1 MQCCVWGCKA
11 QYRKGG
17 GLGFFRFP
25 TGENKIAQSQR
36 RTWIQMV
43 KREDPEPDLPSRVSG
58 KLVLQMGNDWHPT
71 TSSRICGRHFV
82 LKKPNLHPDHPDFAP
97 SLFLRPEDYAL
108 SPNTAQTEG
117 KRNMQSYD
125 RAVKKKCLD
134 LSEVG
139 GADLRDSYADNTE
152 ETEEQDLGTCVSC
165 EVLRKS
171 LNDLQSR
178 HDALQVEA
186 VNLRMERDFYKEKAS
201 QSSLFVDTFTDRD
214 NQTHTVR
221 EVPSMAKQNGMNQ
234 QCTGMVEEPCLMEVE
249 ELCPV
254 KVEEPCL
261 MEVEGPCSVKVEEL
275 CPVKV
280 EGDYD
285 QVLIKEEEQ
294 QVQIELCSPLASQ
307 DKVTHVSQD
316 KPTQHNNI
324 MKATRR
330 PCLLA
335 QDKPIQI
342 VNTMSLTRV
351 VAPRPPSQVTKDKP
365 IQLAKTN
372 NQCSVKVEESC
383 FVKVEVDYDQMSIKE
398 AEQQVQIE
406 ICSPLAS
413 QDKVTNVARR
423 LPIHVPK
430 DKPIQLA
437 KAVVESHLM
446 TNHLPGSQT
455 TAEPLQKTPLSAQR
469 TPVAGKLIQRS
480 ITNTERDE
488 LLWLGYMKWNVHL
501 PVSTIRTAHKFQTPR
516 ATVQYL
522 LHAVFSQCELAT
534 SNLKGIP
541 ALGLNKLDPD
551 KLSAIRQFVTTKFRR
566 LDMRQCGK
574 DWVKCRRQITSMLRN
589 IRKEDRKMRGLS
601 GNLCMIEKVLTDQSL
616 PSQPSPLSFPSISQ
630 QHTAAFYS
638 PTEEEEILCLES

>member
-25 TGENKIAQSQR
+25 TGENEIAQSQR
-36 RTWIQMV
+36 KTWIKMV
-43 KREDPEPDLPSRVSG
+43 KREEPDLPSRVGG

-82 LKKPNLHPDHPDFAP
+82 LK
-97 SLFLRPEDYAL
+97 DYAS

-117 KRNMQSYD
+117 KRNLQSYD
-125 RAVKKKCLD
+125 RAVKKKKKCLD

-139 GADLRDSYADNTE
+139 GADPRDSYADTTE

-186 VNLRMERDFYKEKAS
+186 VDLRAERDFYKENAS

-221 EVPSMAKQNGMNQ
+221 EVPSMAKPNGMNQ

-249 ELCPV
+249 E
-254 KVEEPCL
+254 PCL
-261 MEVEGPCSVKVEEL
+261 MEIEEL

-351 VAPRPPSQVTKDKP
+351 VASRPPSQVTMDKP

-372 NQCSVKVEESC
+372 DQCFVKVEESC
-383 FVKVEVDYDQMSIKE
+383 FVVEVDYDQMSIKE

-413 QDKVTNVARR
+413 QDKVTNVSHR

-469 TPVAGKLIQRS
+469 TPVAGKQIQRS

-488 LLWLGYMKWNVHL
+488 LLWLGYMKWNVRL
-501 PVSTIRTAHKFQTPR
+501 PASTIRTAHKFQTPR

-551 KLSAIRQFVTTKFRR
+551 KLSAIRQFVATKFRR

-589 IRKEDRKMRGLS
+589 IRKEDRKTRGLS
-601 GNLCMIEKVLTDQSL
+601 GNLCMIEKVVTDQSL
-616 PSQPSPLSFPSISQ
+616 PSQPSPPSFPSISQ

>member
-11 QYRKGG
+11 QYRKGA

-25 TGENKIAQSQR
+25 TGENEIAQSQR
-36 RTWIQMV
+36 KAWIQRV
-43 KREDPEPDLPSRVSG
+43 KREDPEPDLRSHGGG

-71 TSSRICGRHFV
+71 TSSRICGRHFG
-82 LKKPNLHPDHPDFAP
+82 LKKPNLDPDHPDFAP
-97 SLFLRPEDYAL
+97 SLFLRPEDYAS

-117 KRNMQSYD
+117 KRILQSYD
-125 RAVKKKCLD
+125 RAVKNKCLD

-139 GADLRDSYADNTE
+139 GADLRDSDADTAE

-165 EVLRKS
+165 DVMRKA

-186 VNLRMERDFYKEKAS
+186 VNLRAERDFYKENAS

-214 NQTHTVR
+214 NETH
-221 EVPSMAKQNGMNQ
+221 A
-234 QCTGMVEEPCLMEVE
+234 
-249 ELCPV
+249 
-254 KVEEPCL
+254 
-261 MEVEGPCSVKVEEL
+261 
-275 CPVKV
+275 V

-294 QVQIELCSPLASQ
+294 QVQIELCSPLVSQ
-307 DKVTHVSQD
+307 DKVTNVSQD

-324 MKATRR
+324 MKAPRR

-351 VAPRPPSQVTKDKP
+351 VAPSPSSQVTKDKP

-372 NQCSVKVEESC
+372 NQCSVKVE
-383 FVKVEVDYDQMSIKE
+383 VDYDQMSIKE
-398 AEQQVQIE
+398 EEQKVQIE
-406 ICSPLAS
+406 LCSPLVS
-413 QDKVTNVARR
+413 QDKVTNVSRR
-423 LPIHVPK
+423 LPSHVPK
-430 DKPIQLA
+430 DNPIQLA
-437 KAVVESHLM
+437 KAVVETHLM

-455 TAEPLQKTPLSAQR
+455 TAEPLQKSPLSAHR
-469 TPVAGKLIQRS
+469 TPVAGKQIQRS
-480 ITNTERDE
+480 RTNTEKDE
-488 LLWLGYMKWNVHL
+488 LLWLGYMKWNVRL
-501 PVSTIRTAHKFQTPR
+501 PASTIRTAHKFQTPR

-522 LHAVFSQCELAT
+522 LHAVFSQCELAS
-534 SNLKGIP
+534 SNLMGIP

-551 KLSAIRQFVTTKFRR
+551 KLSAIRQFVAAKFRR

-589 IRKEDRKMRGLS
+589 IRKEDRKTRGLS
-601 GNLCMIEKVLTDQSL
+601 GNLCTIEKVVTDQCL
-616 PSQPSPLSFPSISQ
+616 PSQPSPPSFPLISQ

>member
-1 MQCCVWGCKA
+1 MLC
-11 QYRKGG
+11 
-17 GLGFFRFP
+17 LGVQGPISERRRVRVFP
-25 TGENKIAQSQR
+25 IPYWRERNCSKLKENLDKN
-36 RTWIQMV
+36 
-43 KREDPEPDLPSRVSG
+43 E
-58 KLVLQMGNDWHPT
+58 
-71 TSSRICGRHFV
+71 
-82 LKKPNLHPDHPDFAP
+82 KPNLHPDHPDFAP
-97 SLFLRPEDYAL
+97 SLFLRPEDDAL

-117 KRNMQSYD
+117 KGNLQSYD
-125 RAVKKKCLD
+125 RAVKKKKCLD

-139 GADLRDSYADNTE
+139 GADLRDSYADTIE

-171 LNDLQSR
+171 LNYLQSR

-186 VNLRMERDFYKEKAS
+186 VNLRAERDFYKDNTS

-214 NQTHTVR
+214 NQMHTVR
-221 EVPSMAKQNGMNQ
+221 EVPSMAKPNGMNQ

-249 ELCPV
+249 
-254 KVEEPCL
+254 
-261 MEVEGPCSVKVEEL
+261 GSCSVKVEEL
-275 CPVKV
+275 CPVKF

-316 KPTQHNNI
+316 KPTQHSNI
-324 MKATRR
+324 MKVTRR

-335 QDKPIQI
+335 QHKPIQI
-342 VNTMSLTRV
+342 VNTMSLTGV

-372 NQCSVKVEESC
+372 DQY
-383 FVKVEVDYDQMSIKE
+383 FVKGEVDYDQMSIKE

-413 QDKVTNVARR
+413 QDKVTNVSRR
-423 LPIHVPK
+423 LLIHVPK
-430 DKPIQLA
+430 DKTIQLA

-469 TPVAGKLIQRS
+469 TPVAGKQIQRS
-480 ITNTERDE
+480 ITHTERDE
-488 LLWLGYMKWNVHL
+488 LLWLGYMKWNVRL
-501 PVSTIRTAHKFQTPR
+501 PASTIRTAHKFQTPR

-589 IRKEDRKMRGLS
+589 IRKEDRKTRGLS
-601 GNLCMIEKVLTDQSL
+601 GNLFMREKVLTDQSL
-616 PSQPSPLSFPSISQ
+616 PSQPSPPSFPSFSQ
-630 QHTAAFYS
+630 QHTAAFYN

>member
-1 MQCCVWGCKA
+1 M
-11 QYRKGG
+11 Y
-17 GLGFFRFP
+17 
-25 TGENKIAQSQR
+25 
-36 RTWIQMV
+36 
-43 KREDPEPDLPSRVSG
+43 G
-58 KLVLQMGNDWHPT
+58 KLSKT
-71 TSSRICGRHFV
+71 E
-82 LKKPNLHPDHPDFAP
+82 KPNLDPDHPDFAP
-97 SLFLRPEDYAL
+97 SLFLRPEDYAS

-117 KRNMQSYD
+117 KRILQSYD

-139 GADLRDSYADNTE
+139 GADLRDSDADTAE

-165 EVLRKS
+165 DVMRKA

-186 VNLRMERDFYKEKAS
+186 VNLRAERDFYKENAS

-214 NQTHTVR
+214 NETHAVR
-221 EVPSMAKQNGMNQ
+221 EVSSMAKSNGMNE
-234 QCTGMVEEPCLMEVE
+234 QCTVMVEEPCLM
-249 ELCPV
+249 
-254 KVEEPCL
+254 KF
-261 MEVEGPCSVKVEEL
+261 EGP

-294 QVQIELCSPLASQ
+294 QVQIELCSPLVSQ
-307 DKVTHVSQD
+307 DKVTNVSQD

-324 MKATRR
+324 MKAPRR

-351 VAPRPPSQVTKDKP
+351 VAPSPSSQVTKDKP

-372 NQCSVKVEESC
+372 NQCSVKVE
-383 FVKVEVDYDQMSIKE
+383 VDYDQMSIKE
-398 AEQQVQIE
+398 EEQKVQIE
-406 ICSPLAS
+406 LCSPLVS
-413 QDKVTNVARR
+413 QDKVTNVSRR
-423 LPIHVPK
+423 LPCHVPK
-430 DKPIQLA
+430 DNPIQLA
-437 KAVVESHLM
+437 KAVVETDLM

-455 TAEPLQKTPLSAQR
+455 TAEPLQKSPLSAHR
-469 TPVAGKLIQRS
+469 TPVAGKQIQRS
-480 ITNTERDE
+480 RTNTEKDE
-488 LLWLGYMKWNVHL
+488 LLWLGYMKWNVRL
-501 PVSTIRTAHKFQTPR
+501 PASTIRTAHKFQTPR

-522 LHAVFSQCELAT
+522 LHAVFSQCELAS
-534 SNLKGIP
+534 SNLMGIP

-551 KLSAIRQFVTTKFRR
+551 KLSAIRQFVAAKFRR

-589 IRKEDRKMRGLS
+589 IRKEDRKTRGLS
-601 GNLCMIEKVLTDQSL
+601 GNLCTIEKVVTDQCL
-616 PSQPSPLSFPSISQ
+616 PSQPSPPSFPLISQ

>member
-1 MQCCVWGCKA
+1 MK
-11 QYRKGG
+11 
-17 GLGFFRFP
+17 
-25 TGENKIAQSQR
+25 
-36 RTWIQMV
+36 
-43 KREDPEPDLPSRVSG
+43 
-58 KLVLQMGNDWHPT
+58 
-71 TSSRICGRHFV
+71 
-82 LKKPNLHPDHPDFAP
+82 
-97 SLFLRPEDYAL
+97 
-108 SPNTAQTEG
+108 
-117 KRNMQSYD
+117 
-125 RAVKKKCLD
+125 KKKCLD

-139 GADLRDSYADNTE
+139 GADPRDSYADTTE

-186 VNLRMERDFYKEKAS
+186 VDLRAERDFYKENAS

-221 EVPSMAKQNGMNQ
+221 EVPNMAKPNGMNQ

-249 ELCPV
+249 E
-254 KVEEPCL
+254 PCL
-261 MEVEGPCSVKVEEL
+261 MEIEEL

-324 MKATRR
+324 MKPTRR
-330 PCLLA
+330 PCVLA
-335 QDKPIQI
+335 Q
-342 VNTMSLTRV
+342 
-351 VAPRPPSQVTKDKP
+351 
-365 IQLAKTN
+365 
-372 NQCSVKVEESC
+372 
-383 FVKVEVDYDQMSIKE
+383 
-398 AEQQVQIE
+398 
-406 ICSPLAS
+406 
-413 QDKVTNVARR
+413 
-423 LPIHVPK
+423 

-469 TPVAGKLIQRS
+469 RPVAGKQIQRS
-480 ITNTERDE
+480 INTERDE
-488 LLWLGYMKWNVHL
+488 LLWLGYMKWNVRL
-501 PVSTIRTAHKFQTPR
+501 PASTIRTAHKFQTPR

-551 KLSAIRQFVTTKFRR
+551 KLSAIRQFVATKFRR

-589 IRKEDRKMRGLS
+589 IRKEDRKTRGLS
-601 GNLCMIEKVLTDQSL
+601 GNLCMIEEVVSDQSL
-616 PSQPSPLSFPSISQ
+616 PSQPSPPSFPSISQ

>member
-25 TGENKIAQSQR
+25 TGENEIAQSQR
-36 RTWIQMV
+36 KTWIKMV
-43 KREDPEPDLPSRVSG
+43 KIENPEPDLPSRLGG

-97 SLFLRPEDYAL
+97 SLFLRPEDNAL

-117 KRNMQSYD
+117 KRNLQSYD
-125 RAVKKKCLD
+125 RAVKKKKCLD

-139 GADLRDSYADNTE
+139 GADLRDSYADTTE

-178 HDALQVEA
+178 HDALQVET
-186 VNLRMERDFYKEKAS
+186 VNLRAERDFYKDNT
-201 QSSLFVDTFTDRD
+201 QSSLFADTFTDRD
-214 NQTHTVR
+214 NQMHTVR
-221 EVPSMAKQNGMNQ
+221 EVPSMAKPNGMNQ

-249 ELCPV
+249 
-254 KVEEPCL
+254 
-261 MEVEGPCSVKVEEL
+261 GSCSVKVEEL

-307 DKVTHVSQD
+307 DKVTNVS
-316 KPTQHNNI
+316 
-324 MKATRR
+324 
-330 PCLLA
+330 
-335 QDKPIQI
+335 
-342 VNTMSLTRV
+342 
-351 VAPRPPSQVTKDKP
+351 
-365 IQLAKTN
+365 
-372 NQCSVKVEESC
+372 
-383 FVKVEVDYDQMSIKE
+383 
-398 AEQQVQIE
+398 
-406 ICSPLAS
+406 
-413 QDKVTNVARR
+413 RR

-430 DKPIQLA
+430 DKTIQLA

-469 TPVAGKLIQRS
+469 TPVAGKQIQRS
-480 ITNTERDE
+480 ITHTERDE
-488 LLWLGYMKWNVHL
+488 LLWLGYMKWNVRL
-501 PVSTIRTAHKFQTPR
+501 PASTIRTAHKFQTPR

-589 IRKEDRKMRGLS
+589 IRKEDRKTRGLS

-616 PSQPSPLSFPSISQ
+616 PSQPSPPSFPSISQ
-630 QHTAAFYS
+630 QHTAAFYN
-638 PTEEEEILCLES
+638 PIEEEEILCLES

>member
-25 TGENKIAQSQR
+25 TGENEIAQSQR
-36 RTWIQMV
+36 KTWIKMV
-43 KREDPEPDLPSRVSG
+43 KREEPDLPSRVGG

-97 SLFLRPEDYAL
+97 SLFLHPEDYAS

-117 KRNMQSYD
+117 KRNLQSYD
-125 RAVKKKCLD
+125 RAVKKKKKCLD

-139 GADLRDSYADNTE
+139 GADPRDSYADTTE

-186 VNLRMERDFYKEKAS
+186 VDLRAERDFYKENAS

-221 EVPSMAKQNGMNQ
+221 EVPSMAKPNGMNQ

-249 ELCPV
+249 E
-254 KVEEPCL
+254 PCL
-261 MEVEGPCSVKVEEL
+261 MEIEEL

-351 VAPRPPSQVTKDKP
+351 VASRPPSQVTMDKP

-372 NQCSVKVEESC
+372 DQCFVKVEESC
-383 FVKVEVDYDQMSIKE
+383 FVVEVDYDQMSIKE

-413 QDKVTNVARR
+413 QDKVTNVSHR

-469 TPVAGKLIQRS
+469 TPVAGKQIQRS

-488 LLWLGYMKWNVHL
+488 LLWLGYMKWNVRL
-501 PVSTIRTAHKFQTPR
+501 PASTIRTAHKFQTPR

-551 KLSAIRQFVTTKFRR
+551 KLSAIRQFVATKFRR

-589 IRKEDRKMRGLS
+589 IRKEDRKTRGLS
-601 GNLCMIEKVLTDQSL
+601 GNLCMIEKVVTDQSL
-616 PSQPSPLSFPSISQ
+616 PSQPSPPSFPSISQ